1 MTPRICRCCGESM
14 TSRSQQLSRNPNV
27 CASCSS
33 LLDGMGEEFVGEDD
47 ASRKD
52 ATPAENPEAIKVT
65 ELHPT
70 QTRTRN

>member
-1 MTPRICRCCGESM
+1 
-14 TSRSQQLSRNPNV
+14 
-27 CASCSS
+27 
-33 LLDGMGEEFVGEDD
+33 MGEEFVGEDD